1 LRDREGGIRQHRIDV
16 GPPCC
21 LAVRRV
27 QMAILRVLPG
37 TIVDLL
43 LLGLVEVFVKLR
55 RRAKVM
61 SLTSHICPSYI
72 QLPGTFLAF

>member
-1 LRDREGGIRQHRIDV
+1 MSQYRIDI

-21 LAVRRV
+21 LIVWMV
-27 QMAILRVLPG
+27 HTEILRVLPG

-43 LLGLVEVFVKLR
+43 PLGLFKVFVKLR